1 MNRTKRTQLAIVALA
16 AMVLAAGRIAADQ
29 ANCEVI
35 SSGGMVGN
43 TPGSVM
49 IVGQTA
55 IGFAT
60 NGDTAMFA
68 GHVYCLTQGPQ
79 VACLLGDV
87 DNNGLIDGRDI
98 DEYLMVYIDGIG
110 TPQQICAA
118 NIEVEQF
125 VALLLA
131 Q

>member
-1 MNRTKRTQLAIVALA
+1 MMTRNRIQLTLIALA
-16 AMVLAAGRIAADQ
+16 AMFLAAPRIDADQ
-29 ANCEVI
+29 ACSVT
-35 SSGGMVGN
+35 SVGAQIGA

-60 NGDTAMFA
+60 DGNTNLYAGALHCLSGDA
-68 GHVYCLTQGPQ
+68 GAG
-79 VACLLGDV
+79 CLLGDV

-98 DEYLMVYIDGIG
+98 DEYLMVYIDGLG

-118 NIEVEQF
+118 NI
-125 VALLLA
+125 
-131 Q
+131 